1 MTQPLFQ
8 GLSAVSV
15 RAHFLGQRID
25 LRGFDAGS
33 RLAPAP
39 LAVRAGREGVAVL
52 LRYGVVVLFGLGE
65 DEERAFLA
73 EVLPLVRNPF
83 PAPETEA
90 TRILFDRNHPEGPYG
105 DAVVVAAPHVERVQV
120 VADVLAKSVVLAHY
134 EAQTERVFDRVEPL
148 VAELAARG
156 GTGRQ
161 GRDLLAHI
169 GGALAVQH
177 QTVGRVAVGEKPEV
191 LWERPDL
198 ERLYLR
204 LEEEYEIHERDQALE
219 RRLSLISRTASTS
232 LELLHNRRSLRV
244 EWYIVLLIV
253 VEILLTL
260 YEVFVHP
267 QT

>member
-1 MTQPLFQ
+1 MIQPLFE
-8 GLSAVSV
+8 GLHAVGV
-15 RAHFLGQRID
+15 RAHFLARRID
-25 LRGFDAGS
+25 LKGFDAGD

-39 LAVRAGREGVAVL
+39 LAVAAGRQGAAVV

-73 EVLPLVRNPF
+73 RIRPLLKHPF
-83 PAPETEA
+83 AVPETEA
-90 TRILFDRNHPEGPYG
+90 TRILFDRTHPEGPYG
-105 DAVVVAAPHVERVQV
+105 DAVVVAAPDVERVQV

-148 VAELAARG
+148 VTELAARG
-156 GTGRQ
+156 RTGRHS
-161 GRDLLAHI
+161 RDLLAHI

-177 QTVGRVAVGEKPEV
+177 QTVGRVAVAEKPEV

-204 LEEEYEIHERDQALE
+204 LEEEYEIRERDQALE
-219 RRLSLISRTASTS
+219 RRLSLIRRTAGTA

-244 EWYIVLLIV
+244 EWYIVLLIA

-260 YEVFVHP
+260 YEVFVRPHA
-267 QT
+267 